1 MHSFFDLMMIRVRT
15 CQSGINFVSEMD
27 WHCSYKGKGNTV
39 KRTMIIAAVILSTVV
54 FALPAIAGLVDINS
68 NKWFEFKFGQAG
80 SWAVGC
86 ASGGCIAST
95 SGNSVFLD
103 DPAWTFSMGSSS
115 VLKITDAFLK
125 GDSFN
130 VYDFGTLI
138 LEMPTVLALGACG
151 DDPNNCY
158 GTTDVS
164 YGSIILPAG
173 DYSLTIQVAESP
185 SGTGAAYFRIDPV
198 VGVPEPLSI
207 MLLGLGFLGLGAI
220 RRSRG

>member
-1 MHSFFDLMMIRVRT
+1 M
-15 CQSGINFVSEMD
+15 E
-27 WHCSYKGKGNTV
+27 
-39 KRTMIIAAVILSTVV
+39 
-54 FALPAIAGLVDINS
+54 
-68 NKWFEFKFGQAG
+68 
-80 SWAVGC
+80 
-86 ASGGCIAST
+86 
-95 SGNSVFLD
+95 
-103 DPAWTFSMGSSS
+103 SSS

-158 GTTDVS
+158 GTSGVS
-164 YGSIILPAG
+164 YGSMILPAG
-173 DYSLTIQVAESP
+173 EHSLTIEVAESP
-185 SGTGAAYFRIDPV
+185 SGSGAAYFRIDPV

-207 MLLGLGFLGLGAI
+207 MLLGLGLLGLGAI